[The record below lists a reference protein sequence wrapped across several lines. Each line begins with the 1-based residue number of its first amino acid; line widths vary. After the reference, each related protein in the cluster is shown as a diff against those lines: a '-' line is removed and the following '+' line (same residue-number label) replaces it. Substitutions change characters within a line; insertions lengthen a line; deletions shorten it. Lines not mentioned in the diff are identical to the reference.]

1 MKILIV
7 QMKMHQSEMEN
18 VQEILS
24 IIGKAGCGNIDIC
37 VFPELVITGFR
48 GDMVTKATNTG
59 TKRLINTISSLCKE
73 KSVAVLVGSVL
84 FENNYI
90 YNACIYI
97 DKSGKIQGSIIKN
110 GLTESEKAVFSS
122 KVRRPVFELNGV
134 KFSSIICREIED
146 HSLINFESSPDIIFW
161 PSYVGEDEN
170 DIQAN
175 LKQDHFEKHAA
186 KFCKKHD
193 AFIVQ
198 ANWGETQRP
207 EVSLCGSIVLD
218 NKGKIIKSL
227 PGNVSMV
234 CDFCFIPDS
243 IRNKH
248 TAI

>member
-1 MKILIV
+1 MHKKMKILIV

-24 IIGKAGCGNIDIC
+24 IIGKASCGNIDIC
-37 VFPELVITGFR
+37 VFPELAITGFH
-48 GDMVTKATNTG
+48 GDIVTKSTNAETR
-59 TKRLINTISSLCKE
+59 RLLNIISSFCKE

-84 FENNYI
+84 FENNNM

-97 DKSGKIQGSIIKN
+97 DKSGQIQGSIIKN

-122 KVRRPVFELNGV
+122 KAHRPTFELNGV
-134 KFSSIICREIED
+134 AFSSIICREIED
-146 HSLINFESSPDIIFW
+146 HSLINFISPPDIIFW
-161 PSYVGEDEN
+161 PSYIGEDKN
-170 DIQAN
+170 DFQAN
-175 LKQDHFEKHAA
+175 MRQDHFEKHAT

-207 EVSLCGSIVLD
+207 EVSLCGSIVID

-243 IRNKH
+243 IKK
-248 TAI
+248 